1 MTERSGAESLED
13 TITQMVSAR
22 TQTEKSMALK
32 KVSRKFYSVC
42 RRLGMRRE
50 EILSLAT
57 EVIGCFTEDIKSL
70 KENVEKRSY

>member
-1 MTERSGAESLED
+1 MTEKCGVESLED
-13 TITQMVSAR
+13 TITQVVSAR
-22 TQTEKSMALK
+22 SQEEKSVALR

-57 EVIGCFTEDIKSL
+57 EIIDCFTEDINSL
-70 KENVEKRSY
+70 KENVERRSY